1 MKMPSILPAIACLVL
16 CCLSTFPFTPPAHAE
31 KIPALSEIPAVL
43 PVDVRE
49 QFAQRKRTLEKE
61 LAEFQAAARVFNAK
75 DAKDQSDAEYNA
87 LDSRRTRYIAAAK
100 EFNRDVEEARKSAVV
115 PRTYADC
122 GEMQAARD
130 RLVSGLPVQEEAIRR
145 TEAMLEAALKGIQEA
160 SAEKRQV
167 LLEGAV
173 NEAKAYATDV
183 LTSAKYIRS
192 QVDLLKAL
200 EIDKGKRELLIHSL
214 NTVIFEGE
222 SIAKAAQAG
231 YKGGEEM
238 RSKADR
244 LSRELLPQTYKM
256 LLESGIL
263 EKAGEELSETLG
275 GPLGALA
282 FRGARLSIDFTVALG
297 KGMISESERQAA
309 RKNLDVMHRQHRRAK
324 ERISELDKGLTQRC
338 KGKP

>member
-1 MKMPSILPAIACLVL
+1 MKRSILAAAIACFAFA
-16 CCLSTFPFTPPAHAE
+16 CLALPLLPAPAHAE
-31 KIPALSEIPAVL
+31 KIPALSEIPSSL

-49 QFAQRKRTLEKE
+49 GFARRKLTLEKE
-61 LAEFQAAARVFNAK
+61 LAGFQAAARAFNAK
-75 DAKDQSDAEYNA
+75 DAKDQSDAEYIA
-87 LDSRRTRYIAAAK
+87 LDSRRTAYIGAAK
-100 EFNRDVEEARKSAVV
+100 TFNRDVEDAQKSAVA
-115 PRTYADC
+115 PPSYADC

-160 SAEKRQV
+160 SAGKRQV
-167 LLEGAV
+167 LIEGAI
-173 NEAKAYATDV
+173 NEAKGYATDV
-183 LTSAKYIRS
+183 LTSAKHIRS
-192 QVDLLKAL
+192 QVDLLKGL
-200 EIDKGKRELLIHSL
+200 EIDKGKRELLIHTL

-222 SIAKAAQAG
+222 GIAQAAQAG
-231 YKGGEEM
+231 YKGGEVM
-238 RSKADR
+238 RSKVDR

-263 EKAGEELSETLG
+263 EKAGEEMSEKLG

-297 KGMISESERQAA
+297 KGMISESERQSA
-309 RKNLDVMHRQHRRAK
+309 RKNLDIMHRYHRRAK
-324 ERISELDKGLTQRC
+324 ERISELEKGLAQRC